1 MNDVATVTPSG
12 ATGAV
17 SFKYYDS
24 LEDCEADTG
33 GTAAG
38 TSIAVS
44 GGTATSSTVQFNT
57 AGTFYWSAWFTGSGT
72 FDDSSSLCEEWV
84 TVTLNVP
91 DLATQPWVI
100 PQDDATLGSLLGATP
115 GGTLTFELWDSATCD
130 GTMVYSEVVTVTGND
145 TYSTSNSGDSGSG
158 GFAITSD
165 GTFYWIV
172 KYSGDSQNSAVESD
186 RGDEIVEVD
195 LTPDPAP

>member
-1 MNDVATVTPSG
+1 MSHFEICYNPGDDTSVVTELHERTNSTGDTDVTPANNGLNITVTVGAWVNDVATVTPSG

-84 TVTLNVP
+84 TVEKIDT
-91 DLATQPWVI
+91 
-100 PQDDATLGSLLGATP
+100 S
-115 GGTLTFELWDSATCD
+115 
-130 GTMVYSEVVTVTGND
+130 VVTELHERH
-145 TYSTSNSGDSGSG
+145 
-158 GFAITSD
+158 
-165 GTFYWIV
+165 
-172 KYSGDSQNSAVESD
+172 QLD
-186 RGDEIVEVD
+186 RGHRCHPGEQRAEHHGHRRC
-195 LTPDPAP
+195 LGE